1 MKLSEA
7 ILIGSTVL
15 TPRAGGQHFAETQS
29 GCALGMAAIANGCT
43 FHTVKQFDERDRRT
57 LGTEG
62 VWGNWV
68 LQKVARPCDCWRI
81 WIARE
86 MRIKDIITHLFDWH
100 VMVKKNWTL
109 ERLVAWV
116 ETVEPK
122 NFDPS
127 GNMSP
132 EILERLSQIRVVSRS
147 QDEEDR
153 EDADEWQ
160 AAGLRVPGPEQVT
173 TGSWRSLR
181 SLSAGKI
188 PTQAELGR
196 GPPPTQARTGLEWAA
211 RPAGRPPRFGDPSGA
226 RDFQLDS

>member
-7 ILIGSTVL
+7 ILLGSTVL
-15 TPRAGGQHFAETQS
+15 TPRAGGQHFPETQS

-68 LQKVARPCDCWRI
+68 LQKVARPCDCWRL

-122 NFDPS
+122 SFTPS
-127 GNMSP
+127 QVISP
-132 EILERLSQIRVVSRS
+132 EILERRAQMRIVGRSR
-147 QDEEDR
+147 DEDAGEY
-153 EDADEWQ
+153 ADEWQ
-160 AAGLRVPGPEQVT
+160 ARV
-173 TGSWRSLR
+173 
-181 SLSAGKI
+181 SAFAVRH
-188 PTQAELGR
+188 QSRRRR
-196 GPPPTQARTGLEWAA
+196 GIL
-211 RPAGRPPRFGDPSGA
+211 
-226 RDFQLDS
+226 

>member
-7 ILIGSTVL
+7 ILLGSTVL

-29 GCALGMAAIANGCT
+29 GCALGMAAIANGCS
-43 FHTVKQFDERDRRT
+43 FHTVKNFDERDRRT

-68 LQKVARPCDCWRI
+68 LQKVVRPCDCWRF
-81 WIARE
+81 WMRRE

-122 NFDPS
+122 EPKTFGPS
-127 GNMSP
+127 ENTSL
-132 EILERLSQIRVVSRS
+132 EILERRS
-147 QDEEDR
+147 QMHIVGRSRDEEEWR
-153 EDADEWQ
+153 DADDWQ
-160 AAGLRVPGPEQVT
+160 ARVTAFAVRHK
-173 TGSWRSLR
+173 S
-181 SLSAGKI
+181 
-188 PTQAELGR
+188 
-196 GPPPTQARTGLEWAA
+196 
-211 RPAGRPPRFGDPSGA
+211 RPR
-226 RDFQLDS
+226 RDAL

>member
-7 ILIGSTVL
+7 ILLGSTVL
-15 TPRAGGQHFAETQS
+15 TPRAGAQHFPETQS
-29 GCALGMAAIANGCT
+29 GCALGMAAIANGCI

-68 LQKVARPCDCWRI
+68 LQKVARPCDCWRL

-116 ETVEPK
+116 ETVEPRTSIH
-122 NFDPS
+122 S
-127 GNMSP
+127 GISSP
-132 EILERLSQIRVVSRS
+132 EILETRAQMHIVGRPR
-147 QDEEDR
+147 DEHDLEDV
-153 EDADEWQ
+153 ADWQ
-160 AAGLRVPGPEQVT
+160 ARV
-173 TGSWRSLR
+173 
-181 SLSAGKI
+181 SAF
-188 PTQAELGR
+188 AVRHE
-196 GPPPTQARTGLEWAA
+196 ARRKRDA
-211 RPAGRPPRFGDPSGA
+211 R
-226 RDFQLDS
+226 